1 MKRIKNFFVKKL
13 FRIKERIREK
23 KEKRELE
30 NILGYKLWYL
40 CNDMLEM
47 LSGEEYGLLLKN
59 NLLYYD
65 VELKKIRYLYSN
77 SSLYKDIC

>member
-1 MKRIKNFFVKKL
+1 MKRIKNFFCKKL

-23 KEKRELE
+23 KEKIELE

-40 CNDMLEM
+40 YNDMLER
-47 LSGEEYGLLLKN
+47 LSGKEYELLLKH

-65 VELKKIRYLYSN
+65 VELKKTRYLYSA

>member
-23 KEKRELE
+23 KEKIELE
-30 NILGYKLWYL
+30 NILGDKLYYL
-40 CNDMLEM
+40 YNDMLEM

-59 NLLYYD
+59 NLLFYD
-65 VELKKIRYLYSN
+65 VELKKIRYLYSA